1 MTVQHSL
8 LRRQLIKHFRDPA
21 NVPPEWEAF
30 IAAVDQAYAEAD
42 SDRRM
47 VERSLDLSSQELLQA
62 NAQLRTL
69 LGRAKDERDR
79 FFAVSLDLL
88 AVASFDGYFKQLN
101 PAWERTLGWTIEELL
116 ARPLIEFVHP
126 DDRTATAEEI
136 HREISGEQTLTFE
149 NRYRCKDGSYRWL
162 QWNAFSIT
170 LRDEG
175 LIYAT
180 ARDVTEHRR
189 LEDQLRQSQKMDAIG
204 RLAGGIAHDFN
215 NLLTVILGYADRLQS
230 EIDEGRASRD
240 TLKEIR
246 AAAERAAALTK
257 QLLAFSRRQVLQPRV
272 LALNDIVQDMQ
283 QMLQRLIGENIEL
296 VTRLSPDL
304 GLVRADPG
312 QLDQV
317 IVNLAVNARDA
328 MPQGGR
334 LEIETANVKVAGPR
348 WHDPDLPPGDY
359 VRLAVTDTGVGI
371 SAQTQARMFEPFFT
385 SKEAGKGTGLGLAT
399 VYGIVKQS
407 GGHISVHTELGKG
420 STFTIMLPQHA
431 EDARAARPA
440 AAQDARAGGIGGET
454 ILLVEDEEG
463 VRRLARAELAER
475 GYVVLE
481 AANCEEAFARSKR
494 HRGPIH
500 LLLTD
505 VVMPDGSGRF
515 VAERLTAERPGM
527 RVLYMSGY
535 TDSTMLHHGIAETG
549 LPFLQKPFTTVSL
562 ANKVREVMDADRAT
576 RHASR

>member
-8 LRRQLIKHFRDPA
+8 LRRQLTKLLGDPA
-21 NVPPEWEAF
+21 NVPPEWEPL
-30 IAAVDQAYAEAD
+30 IAAVDQAYLEAD

-62 NAQLRTL
+62 NAQLRVL
-69 LGRAKDERDR
+69 LGDLERLVDERTADLVLANQALRDQAADR
-79 FFAVSLDLL
+79 H
-88 AVASFDGYFKQLN
+88 
-101 PAWERTLGWTIEELL
+101 RIEE
-116 ARPLIEFVHP
+116 E
-126 DDRTATAEEI
+126 
-136 HREISGEQTLTFE
+136 
-149 NRYRCKDGSYRWL
+149 
-162 QWNAFSIT
+162 
-170 LRDEG
+170 LR
-175 LIYAT
+175 
-180 ARDVTEHRR
+180 H
-189 LEDQLRQSQKMDAIG
+189 SQKMDAIG
-204 RLAGGIAHDFN
+204 RLAGGVAHDFN
-215 NLLTVILGYADRLQS
+215 NLLTVILGYTDRLRA
-230 EIDEGRASRD
+230 EIDDGRANRD

-257 QLLAFSRRQVLQPRV
+257 QLLAFSRRQVLQPRI
-272 LALNDIVQDMQ
+272 LALNDIVQNMQ
-283 QMLQRLIGENIEL
+283 EMLKRLIGENIEL
-296 VTRLSPDL
+296 VTKLSPDL

-317 IVNLAVNARDA
+317 IVNLVVNARDA
-328 MPQGGR
+328 MAQGGR
-334 LEIETANVKVAGPR
+334 LVIETSNVKVETSHR
-348 WHDPDLPPGDY
+348 RDHDTPPGDY
-359 VRLAVTDTGVGI
+359 VRLAVTDTGCGI

-407 GGHISVHTELGKG
+407 DGHISVRTELGKG
-420 STFTIMLPQHA
+420 STFTITLPRLR
-431 EDARAARPA
+431 EDVRAPRPA
-440 AAQDARAGGIGGET
+440 APRNARAVSTGGET

-463 VRRLARAELAER
+463 VRRLARAELEGR

-481 AANCEEAFARSKR
+481 AANCEEALARSMW
-494 HRGPIH
+494 HDGPIH

-515 VAERLTAERPGM
+515 VAERLSAERPTM

-562 ANKVREVMDADRAT
+562 AHKVREVIDADRAT
-576 RHASR
+576 RHARG